1 MREAGFE
8 WWVLNDHLC
17 LNEISCVTVFIDAT
31 SVEPGAGHFE
41 ASAGYD
47 HQVDV
52 FANELVL
59 KALNVPLDNV
69 SRPLA
74 GDVLEEKVFQ
84 DVIVPHITSVDLC
97 VDVLLSVLQR
107 RGQVECWW
115 KVKARSQQ
123 PLNTGYERCN
133 ILGHLGILG
142 KMGEKFYLRYFKY
155 ISVLNFGN
163 ELLIS
168 DQDQVVQAFNVD
180 DAQYAVKLDA
190 ITCHVCFIEWFLEN
204 AAKWT
209 FFNR

>member
-1 MREAGFE
+1 
-8 WWVLNDHLC
+8 
-17 LNEISCVTVFIDAT
+17 
-31 SVEPGAGHFE
+31 
-41 ASAGYD
+41 
-47 HQVDV
+47 
-52 FANELVL
+52 L

-142 KMGEKFYLRYFKY
+142 KMG
-155 ISVLNFGN
+155 
-163 ELLIS
+163 
-168 DQDQVVQAFNVD
+168 
-180 DAQYAVKLDA
+180 
-190 ITCHVCFIEWFLEN
+190 
-204 AAKWT
+204 
-209 FFNR
+209 